1 MTNSNSND
9 ELSIAEPEDFFVQ
22 RDSDDNLQPVT
33 QPLPGVEQ
41 EIRVIPMSMGDLN
54 EYGDANGQL
63 SPTDLTD
70 EEIAE
75 ILNEHWYDVR
85 ENDDFEVTAEKVED
99 DMIGFGL
106 EALIQAILRASG
118 YDMKNALNLENLEM
132 LESVPEGKLDTM
144 VELAESQR

>member
-1 MTNSNSND
+1 MASQTDDDLN
-9 ELSIAEPEDFFVQ
+9 LAQPEDFFVQ
-22 RDSDDNLQPVT
+22 RDADDNLQPVT

-63 SPTDLTD
+63 NPADLSD
-70 EEIAE
+70 SDIAE

-85 ENDDFEVTAEKVED
+85 ENDDFDVTPEKVAD

-106 EALIQAILRASG
+106 DALIQAILRASG
-118 YDMKNALNLENLEM
+118 YDMQNALNLENLEM

-144 VELAESQR
+144 MELAEKQR

>member
-1 MTNSNSND
+1 MTSNNSDDLN
-9 ELSIAEPEDFFVQ
+9 IAQPEDFFVQ

-41 EIRVIPMSMGDLN
+41 EIRVVPMSMGDLN

-63 SPTDLTD
+63 NPADLSD
-70 EEIAE
+70 EDIAE

-85 ENDDFEVTAEKVED
+85 ENDDFDVTAEKVDE

-118 YDMKNALNLENLEM
+118 YDMQNALNLENLEM
-132 LESVPEGKLDTM
+132 LDQVPEGKLETM
-144 VELAESQR
+144 MELAESQR

>member
-1 MTNSNSND
+1 MTSQTDDDLN
-9 ELSIAEPEDFFVQ
+9 IAQPEDFFVQ

-33 QPLPGVEQ
+33 QALPGVEQ

-54 EYGDANGQL
+54 EYGDTNGQL
-63 SPTDLTD
+63 NPADLSD
-70 EEIAE
+70 EDIAG
-75 ILNEHWYDVR
+75 ILNAHWYDVR
-85 ENDDFEVTAEKVED
+85 ENDDFDVTAEKVDE

-118 YDMKNALNLENLEM
+118 YDMQNALNLENLEM

-144 VELAESQR
+144 MELAENQR